1 MRDFVSLIEE
11 ALIYLSERTTI
22 PFYTKLIPKG
32 VELSPKDPE
41 LFYAIECL
49 DEYESIQLSK
59 LLKGYRELRA
69 VEAWEELFIQDQK
82 LAWALLRE
90 LFPEP
95 IKLRKIRMALR
106 SWKPIAEPEGL
117 IMLAEFVALNKE
129 KMLKFDKFYIDA
141 ELYKAGFLN
150 TKAKKEFLDKLKAE
164 GLLPPDETELNPD
177 CLDRAYPL
185 LFINYFSI
193 LIHGYIAYELDRAY
207 LRCSVEG

>member
-22 PFYTKLIPKG
+22 WYYTKLMPRG
-32 VELSPKDPE
+32 AELPRGE
-41 LFYAIECL
+41 IICL
-49 DEYESIQLSK
+49 EEYESIQLSK
-59 LLKGYRELRA
+59 LLKGYKELR
-69 VEAWEELFIQDQK
+69 VLDAWAELHIQDRK
-82 LAWALLRE
+82 LYWSFLRE

-95 IKLRKIRMALR
+95 IDLLKVRIALNR
-106 SWKPIAEPEGL
+106 WEPIVEPDGL

-129 KMLKFDKFYIDA
+129 KMLKFDKFHIKA
-141 ELYKAGFLN
+141 EMYKAGLLDTQAKKDFLN
-150 TKAKKEFLDKLKAE
+150 KLKAE
-164 GLLPPDETELNPD
+164 GLLRMDETELSPV
-177 CLDRAYPL
+177 CLDRTYPL

>member
-1 MRDFVSLIEE
+1 MRDFVRLIEE

-22 PFYTKLIPKG
+22 PYYTKLMPRGAKLPRGEI
-32 VELSPKDPE
+32 
-41 LFYAIECL
+41 ICL
-49 DEYESIQLSK
+49 EEYESIQLSK
-59 LLKGYRELRA
+59 LLKGYKELR
-69 VEAWEELFIQDQK
+69 VLDAWAELHIQDRK
-82 LAWALLRE
+82 LYWALLRE
-90 LFPEP
+90 LFP
-95 IKLRKIRMALR
+95 
-106 SWKPIAEPEGL
+106 KPIDILKVRTALNHWNPIVEPDGL

-129 KMLKFDKFYIDA
+129 KMLKFDKFYG
-141 ELYKAGFLN
+141 EVEMYKAGNLD

-164 GLLPPDETELNPD
+164 GLLPPDETELSPD

>member
-1 MRDFVSLIEE
+1 MRDFVRLIEE

-22 PFYTKLIPKG
+22 PYYTKLMPRGAKLPRGEI
-32 VELSPKDPE
+32 
-41 LFYAIECL
+41 ICL
-49 DEYESIQLSK
+49 EEYESIQLSK
-59 LLKGYRELRA
+59 LLKGYKELR
-69 VEAWEELFIQDQK
+69 VLEAWAELFTQDRK
-82 LAWALLRE
+82 LAWGLLRE

-95 IKLRKIRMALR
+95 INLRKVRMALNQ
-106 SWKPIAEPEGL
+106 WEPIVEPEGL

-129 KMLKFDKFYIDA
+129 KMLKFDKFYVEA
-141 ELYKAGFLN
+141 KLYKAGLLN

-164 GLLPPDETELNPD
+164 GLLRMDETELSPV
-177 CLDRAYPL
+177 CLDRTYPL

>member
-22 PFYTKLIPKG
+22 PYYTKLIPRG
-32 VELSPKDPE
+32 AELPRGE
-41 LFYAIECL
+41 IICL
-49 DEYESIQLSK
+49 EEYESIQLSK
-59 LLKGYRELRA
+59 LLKGYKELRA
-69 VEAWEELFIQDQK
+69 KEAWAELFTQDRK
-82 LAWALLRE
+82 LAWGLLRE

-95 IKLRKIRMALR
+95 INLRKVRMALNQ
-106 SWKPIAEPEGL
+106 WEPIVEPEGL

-129 KMLKFDKFYIDA
+129 KMLKFDKFYVDA
-141 ELYKAGFLN
+141 KLYKEGYLYTEEAKQDFLN
-150 TKAKKEFLDKLKAE
+150 KLKAE
-164 GLLPPDETELNPD
+164 GLLPPDETELSPD